1 MKIFKHFFKLNASG
15 SFYQDIFDEFW
26 LFIQPVP
33 FSEPGS
39 SIRNNYYKKYH
50 EVPRHVLQKP
60 YIWMTLS
67 SWLKTSIRT
76 GFHLNWYMCKTS
88 SIMLVFLRFVFQFR
102 GSLQAY
108 LHHEPC
114 TTPFLRPREDLRRIG
129 GDILRGST
137 SFSVIHPLQTSC
149 RLPFLK
155 AGFGLTRE
163 RRKARTEVLIMRTCS
178 HSLVT
183 YKEKCSHL
191 GHQFATCIPKNFVRV
206 VWAFCVPYHDVTKP
220 VRGNIHVY
228 KNQRKR
234 KNNDGSLGNH
244 TS

>member
-1 MKIFKHFFKLNASG
+1 MLQVVSIKIFLMNFDFLFSRCHFRNPGHQYVITIIKNITKYLAMSYKNRTSGWLWARDSKQALGLDFIWTDICAKLRLLCLFFFDLFFNSVVACKHT
-15 SFYQDIFDEFW
+15 
-26 LFIQPVP
+26 FIMSPAGRR
-33 FSEPGS
+33 FSARGRPE
-39 SIRNNYYKKYH
+39 
-50 EVPRHVLQKP
+50 
-60 YIWMTLS
+60 
-67 SWLKTSIRT
+67 TS
-76 GFHLNWYMCKTS
+76 
-88 SIMLVFLRFVFQFR
+88 R
-102 GSLQAY
+102 GD
-108 LHHEPC
+108 
-114 TTPFLRPREDLRRIG
+114 F
-129 GDILRGST
+129 LRGST

-149 RLPFLK
+149 RLLFLK
-155 AGFGLTRE
+155 AGFELTRE

-191 GHQFATCIPKNFVRV
+191 GHQSATCIPKNFVRV

-234 KNNDGSLGNH
+234 KNNDRSLGNH

>member
-1 MKIFKHFFKLNASG
+1 MLQVVSIKIFLMNFDFLFSRCHFRNPGHQYVITIIKNITKYLAMSYKNRTSG
-15 SFYQDIFDEFW
+15 WLWARDSKQALGLDFIWTDICA
-26 LFIQPVP
+26 
-33 FSEPGS
+33 
-39 SIRNNYYKKYH
+39 K
-50 EVPRHVLQKP
+50 
-60 YIWMTLS
+60 
-67 SWLKTSIRT
+67 
-76 GFHLNWYMCKTS
+76 
-88 SIMLVFLRFVFQFR
+88 
-102 GSLQAY
+102 
-108 LHHEPC
+108 
-114 TTPFLRPREDLRRIG
+114 
-129 GDILRGST
+129 
-137 SFSVIHPLQTSC
+137 VIHPLQTSC

-206 VWAFCVPYHDVTKP
+206 VWAFCIPYHDVTKP

-234 KNNDGSLGNH
+234 KNNDRSLGNH

>member
-1 MKIFKHFFKLNASG
+1 MLQVVSIKIFLMNFDFLFSRCHFRNPGHQYAITIIKNITKYLAMSYKNRTSGWLWARDSKQALGLDFIWTDICAKLRLLCLFFFDLFFNSVVACKHT
-15 SFYQDIFDEFW
+15 
-26 LFIQPVP
+26 FIMSPAGRR
-33 FSEPGS
+33 FSARGRPE
-39 SIRNNYYKKYH
+39 
-50 EVPRHVLQKP
+50 
-60 YIWMTLS
+60 
-67 SWLKTSIRT
+67 TS
-76 GFHLNWYMCKTS
+76 
-88 SIMLVFLRFVFQFR
+88 R
-102 GSLQAY
+102 GD
-108 LHHEPC
+108 
-114 TTPFLRPREDLRRIG
+114 F
-129 GDILRGST
+129 LRGST

-163 RRKARTEVLIMRTCS
+163 RRNARTEVLIMRTCS

-183 YKEKCSHL
+183 YKKKCSHL

-234 KNNDGSLGNH
+234 KNNDRSLGNH

>member
-1 MKIFKHFFKLNASG
+1 MLQVVSIKIFLMNFDFLFSRCHFRNPGHQYVITIIKNIPKYLAMSYKNRTSGWLWARDSKQALGLDFIWTDICAKLRLLCLFFFDLFFNSVVACKHTFIMSPAGRRFSARRKTWDESG
-15 SFYQDIFDEFW
+15 RLFARVYFIFSD
-26 LFIQPVP
+26 
-33 FSEPGS
+33 
-39 SIRNNYYKKYH
+39 
-50 EVPRHVLQKP
+50 
-60 YIWMTLS
+60 
-67 SWLKTSIRT
+67 
-76 GFHLNWYMCKTS
+76 
-88 SIMLVFLRFVFQFR
+88 
-102 GSLQAY
+102 
-108 LHHEPC
+108 
-114 TTPFLRPREDLRRIG
+114 TPLTDL
-129 GDILRGST
+129 
-137 SFSVIHPLQTSC
+137 C

-206 VWAFCVPYHDVTKP
+206 VWAFCIPYHDVTKP
-220 VRGNIHVY
+220 VGGNIHVY

-234 KNNDGSLGNH
+234 KNNDRSLGNH

>member
-1 MKIFKHFFKLNASG
+1 MLQVVSIKIFLMNFDFLFSRCHFRNPGHQYVITIIKNITKYLAMSYKNRTSGWLWARDSKQALGLDFIWTDICAKLRLLCLFFFDLFFNSVVACKHT
-15 SFYQDIFDEFW
+15 
-26 LFIQPVP
+26 FIMSPA
-33 FSEPGS
+33 
-39 SIRNNYYKKYH
+39 R
-50 EVPRHVLQKP
+50 
-60 YIWMTLS
+60 
-67 SWLKTSIRT
+67 
-76 GFHLNWYMCKTS
+76 
-88 SIMLVFLRFVFQFR
+88 
-102 GSLQAY
+102 
-108 LHHEPC
+108 
-114 TTPFLRPREDLRRIG
+114 RRISA
-129 GDILRGST
+129 RGKTWDESGRLFARVYFI
-137 SFSVIHPLQTSC
+137 FSDTPLTDLC

-234 KNNDGSLGNH
+234 KNKDRSLGNH

>member
-1 MKIFKHFFKLNASG
+1 MLQVVSIKIFLMNFDFLFSRCHFRNPGHQYAITIIKNITKYLAMSYKNRTSGWLWARDSKQALGLDFIWTDICAKLRLLCLFFFDLFFNSVVACKHT
-15 SFYQDIFDEFW
+15 
-26 LFIQPVP
+26 FIMSPAGRR
-33 FSEPGS
+33 FSARGRPE
-39 SIRNNYYKKYH
+39 
-50 EVPRHVLQKP
+50 
-60 YIWMTLS
+60 
-67 SWLKTSIRT
+67 TS
-76 GFHLNWYMCKTS
+76 
-88 SIMLVFLRFVFQFR
+88 R
-102 GSLQAY
+102 GD
-108 LHHEPC
+108 
-114 TTPFLRPREDLRRIG
+114 F
-129 GDILRGST
+129 LRGST

-149 RLPFLK
+149 RLPFPK

-234 KNNDGSLGNH
+234 KNNDRSLGNH

>member
-1 MKIFKHFFKLNASG
+1 MLQVVSIKIFLMNFDFLFSRCHFRNPGHQYVITIIKNITKYLAMSYKNRTSGWLWARDSKQALGLDFIWTDICEKLRLLCLFFFDLFFNSVVACKHTFIMSPAGRRFSARRKTWDESG
-15 SFYQDIFDEFW
+15 RLFARVYYIFSD
-26 LFIQPVP
+26 
-33 FSEPGS
+33 
-39 SIRNNYYKKYH
+39 
-50 EVPRHVLQKP
+50 
-60 YIWMTLS
+60 T
-67 SWLKTSIRT
+67 
-76 GFHLNWYMCKTS
+76 
-88 SIMLVFLRFVFQFR
+88 
-102 GSLQAY
+102 
-108 LHHEPC
+108 
-114 TTPFLRPREDLRRIG
+114 
-129 GDILRGST
+129 
-137 SFSVIHPLQTSC
+137 PLQTSC

-234 KNNDGSLGNH
+234 KNNDRSLGNH

>member
-1 MKIFKHFFKLNASG
+1 MLQVVSIKIFLMNFDFLFSRCHFRNPGHQYVITIIKNITKYLAMSYKNRTSGWLWARDSKQALGLDFIWTDICAKLRLLCLFFFDLFFNSVVACKHTFIMSPAGRRFSARGKTWDESG
-15 SFYQDIFDEFW
+15 R
-26 LFIQPVP
+26 LFARVYFI
-33 FSEPGS
+33 
-39 SIRNNYYKKYH
+39 
-50 EVPRHVLQKP
+50 
-60 YIWMTLS
+60 
-67 SWLKTSIRT
+67 
-76 GFHLNWYMCKTS
+76 
-88 SIMLVFLRFVFQFR
+88 
-102 GSLQAY
+102 
-108 LHHEPC
+108 
-114 TTPFLRPREDLRRIG
+114 
-129 GDILRGST
+129 
-137 SFSVIHPLQTSC
+137 SVIHPLQTSC

-163 RRKARTEVLIMRTCS
+163 RRNARTEVLIMRTCS

-234 KNNDGSLGNH
+234 KNNDRSLGNH